1 MTLPYAARIMALI
14 GGEPFELA
22 RFKRMPF
29 PSALRYYTEGLDA
42 YWWIERTLTD
52 RETITSRP
60 VIRDMIQKTGPKFHL
75 NHEELHH
82 ESH

>member
-1 MTLPYAARIMALI
+1 MTLPYAARIVALI
-14 GGEPFELA
+14 NNEPMELA
-22 RFKRMPF
+22 RFPRQPF
-29 PSALRYYTEGLDA
+29 PSALRYYTEGLSSP
-42 YWWIERTLTD
+42 WWIERTLTD

-60 VIRDMIQKTGPKFHL
+60 LTRDMIQKTGPKFHL